1 MDVVWAAGEPV
12 RVREVSDQLNRDRA
26 LAFNTV
32 QTVMENL
39 YRKGWLSRAKTG
51 RAYWYEP
58 VRSRDDYVT
67 QLLNQALSVVPDPAA
82 TLVRLVGGMDPEE
95 IASLRAALDAATS
108 ASLPVFDVGAIC
120 DSAGDVR
127 GCRWVGARR
136 GCAGPDYL
144 VHKHGDSPRAAP
156 PGPP

>member
-1 MDVVWAAGEPV
+1 MARFGDLEAAIMDVVWAAGEPV

-39 YRKGWLSRAKTG
+39 YHKGWLSRGKNG

-58 VRSRDDYVT
+58 VRSRDDYVS
-67 QLLNQALSVVPDPAA
+67 QLLNEALSVAPDPAA
-82 TLVRLVGGMDPEE
+82 TLVRLVGQMEPAE

-108 ASLPVFDVGAIC
+108 KETP
-120 DSAGDVR
+120 
-127 GCRWVGARR
+127 
-136 GCAGPDYL
+136 
-144 VHKHGDSPRAAP
+144 H
-156 PGPP
+156 

>member
-1 MDVVWAAGEPV
+1 MARFGDLEAAIMDVVWAAGEPV
-12 RVREVSDQLNRDRA
+12 RVREVSDQLNRERA

-39 YRKGWLSRAKTG
+39 YHKGWLSRAKNG

-67 QLLNQALSVVPDPAA
+67 QLLDEALSVAPDPAA
-82 TLVRLVGGMDPEE
+82 TLVRLVGQMEPAE

-108 ASLPVFDVGAIC
+108 EETP
-120 DSAGDVR
+120 
-127 GCRWVGARR
+127 
-136 GCAGPDYL
+136 
-144 VHKHGDSPRAAP
+144 H
-156 PGPP
+156 